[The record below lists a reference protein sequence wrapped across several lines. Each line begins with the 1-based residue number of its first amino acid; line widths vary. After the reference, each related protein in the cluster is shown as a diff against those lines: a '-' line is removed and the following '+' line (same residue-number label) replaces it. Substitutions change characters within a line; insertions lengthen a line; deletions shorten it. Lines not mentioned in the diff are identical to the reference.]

1 MIRNSATVGNAETEW
16 CGAAALA
23 RKDIKGLF
31 LVHRQ
36 GLQTYLA
43 NKVRDAETARDLTQE
58 TFLRFAERS
67 RGEGAAAILNDRS
80 YLYRT
85 AHNLAVDHI
94 RQQQHEQTRPAA
106 DEDLVDLPDT
116 SPTQDQSLGG
126 QEELARL
133 QAILMELPER
143 TRQVFAAV
151 RIEGLTGRQAAARLG
166 ISDSSVEKHLAKAI
180 KHVMQRL
187 RSP

>member
-1 MIRNSATVGNAETEW
+1 MAGKNIR
-16 CGAAALA
+16 
-23 RKDIKGLF
+23 GLF
-31 LVHRQ
+31 LAHRQ

-43 NKVRDAETARDLTQE
+43 NKVRDVETARDLTQE

-67 RGEGAAAILNDRS
+67 RGEGAAAIANDRS

-94 RQQQHEQTRPAA
+94 RQQQHEQTRAVADDEMAA
-106 DEDLVDLPDT
+106 VPDRT
-116 SPTQDQSLGG
+116 PTQEQSLGG
-126 QEELARL
+126 HEEVARL
-133 QAILMELPER
+133 QAILLELPER
-143 TRQVFAAV
+143 TQQVFMAV
-151 RIEGLTGRQAAARLG
+151 RIEGLTGRQAAVRLA

-187 RSP
+187 RSR